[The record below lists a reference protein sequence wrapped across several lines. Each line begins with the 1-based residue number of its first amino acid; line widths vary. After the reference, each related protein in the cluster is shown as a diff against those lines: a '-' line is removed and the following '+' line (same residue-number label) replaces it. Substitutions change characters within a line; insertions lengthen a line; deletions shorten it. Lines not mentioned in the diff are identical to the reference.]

1 MPHKRAKKSIR
12 ETATAGRGY
21 DNAPTA
27 TDMGP
32 NPLASTSSA
41 SEPTPAPVVLGAGVL
56 APSDEKKKKKA
67 RVLPK
72 DRVNAFG
79 GRNDM
84 GGMSKSAYRSVSPPR
99 SAFWRNDSSFTSGLR
114 ILNAGSVREEYH
126 ASKKRKLEEDEV
138 AAAKGKKGRVRFRV
152 LVSFNCS
159 SHRSHLQK
167 TLEMLPYESLAAFN
181 RRVEVALRPSIDSAI
196 RGAKASSAKG
206 KREKVQLKKDRAA
219 ALAAAELAKKAAA
232 EEAAGGAKVK
242 KAPVDPFVPP
252 VKEKPIREFEV
263 ASQKKSITDVAM
275 APPTLAKARRGID
288 AGPSAHDTMPTGR
301 MPVSDSLKKIM
312 ELEREKAVSMYRA
325 MKDKRDKEQLAAN
338 K

>member
-1 MPHKRAKKSIR
+1 MPHKRAKKSLR
-12 ETATAGRGY
+12 ETATQQRGY
-21 DNAPTA
+21 DNAPVA

-41 SEPTPAPVVLGAGVL
+41 TAAEPSLPTAPIVLGVGVL

-84 GGMSKSAYRSVSPPR
+84 GGMSKSAYR
-99 SAFWRNDSSFTSGLR
+99 

-126 ASKKRKLEEDEV
+126 ANKKRKLEEVEA
-138 AAAKGKKGRVRFRV
+138 AAAKGKKG
-152 LVSFNCS
+152 
-159 SHRSHLQK
+159 K
-167 TLEMLPYESLAAFN
+167 KPLEMLPYESLASFN

-196 RGAKASSAKG
+196 RGAKLSSAKG

-219 ALAAAELAKKAAA
+219 ALAAAATAKADAA
-232 EEAAGGAKVK
+232 EEAAGGAPKEKK

-252 VKEKPIREFEV
+252 VKERPAREFEV
-263 ASQKKSITDVAM
+263 ASQRRNIGDVAM
-275 APPTLAKARRGID
+275 APPTLKKARRGIE

-301 MPVSDSLKKIM
+301 MPVSDGLKKIM

-325 MKDKRDKEQLAAN
+325 MKEKRDSAQLAAQA
-338 K
+338 